1 MGVGKSVVA
10 SRFAEHGACVVTA
23 DRIARDLVGDGGPVL
38 DGLVD
43 AFGPGILRDDGTLD
57 RRRLAELAFASEESL
72 ERLNRIVHPPL
83 VERILDRIASARGE
97 EGVLV
102 VDAALLAEWGILDAF
117 DAVVLVT
124 SPMAA
129 RLERLERSGYARA
142 DASARIAAQIDPE
155 ELGDRADII
164 IRNEGTIH
172 QLEARAD
179 GVWRALLSMAEEAS

>member
-10 SRFAEHGACVVTA
+10 SRFAEHGARVVTA
-23 DRIARDLVGDGGPVL
+23 DRIARDLVGEGGPVL
-38 DGLVD
+38 DRLVD

-83 VERILDRIASARGE
+83 VERILERIASARGE

-117 DAVVLVT
+117 DVVVLVT
-124 SPMAA
+124 SPMAS
-129 RLERLERSGYARA
+129 RLERLERCGYARA
-142 DASARIAAQIDPE
+142 DATARIAAQIDPE

-179 GVWRALLSMAEEAS
+179 EVWRALLSMAEEAS